1 VLAINLMMA
10 TMEKINVL
18 LVEDDEDIGEMLQM
32 SLQANDMSVVW
43 RTDVMAAQH
52 ALKEGTPDIIL
63 LDWMLPGV
71 SGPDWVKFLKNQ
83 EENKRIPIIM
93 LTARGTEED
102 KVTGLETGAD
112 DYVTKPFSV
121 KELVAR
127 MKAVLRRVQ
136 IEGDSMVVTVGPV
149 QIDTDSHRI
158 SINGIDVMMSP
169 TEYKLLYFFASNP
182 NKVYS
187 RNQLLDNVW
196 GDNVYVEDRTVDVH
210 IRRLR
215 KILDAQGCADLVQ
228 TVRGFGYKLVNN
240 KT

>member
-1 VLAINLMMA
+1 
-10 TMEKINVL
+10 MEKMNVL

-32 SLQANDMSVVW
+32 SLQANNINVVW
-43 RTDVMAAQH
+43 CVDVMKAQE
-52 ALKEGTPDIIL
+52 ALRNSVPDIIL
-63 LDWMLPGV
+63 LDWMLPGI

-93 LTARGTEED
+93 LTARSSEED
-102 KVTGLETGAD
+102 KISGLENGAD
-112 DYVTKPFSV
+112 DYVTKPFSIN
-121 KELVAR
+121 ELVAR
-127 MKAVLRRVQ
+127 MKAVLRRVK
-136 IEGDSMVVTVGPV
+136 IKKDSGVVIVGKLL
-149 QIDTDSHRI
+149 IDPESHRVA
-158 SINGIDVMMSP
+158 INDIDVMMTP
-169 TEYKLLYFFASNP
+169 TEYKLLHFFALNP

-228 TVRGFGYKLVNN
+228 TVRGFGYKLVSD

>member
-1 VLAINLMMA
+1 
-10 TMEKINVL
+10 MEKIKVL

-32 SLQANDMSVVW
+32 SLQVNDIDVTW
-43 RTDVMAAQH
+43 RTDVMEAQKV
-52 ALKEGTPDIIL
+52 LKEALPDIIL
-63 LDWMLPGV
+63 LDWMLPGI

-93 LTARGTEED
+93 LTARSTEED
-102 KVTGLETGAD
+102 KIKGLETGAD

-121 KELVAR
+121 KELIAR
-127 MKAVLRRVQ
+127 MNAVLRRAKIQKGNDV
-136 IEGDSMVVTVGPV
+136 ISVGSLSIDSE
-149 QIDTDSHRI
+149 SHRI
-158 SINGIDVMMSP
+158 TIDGVDVMMSP
-169 TEYKLLYFFASNP
+169 TEYKLIHFFASNP

-215 KILDAQGCADLVQ
+215 KILDAQGCVDLVQ
-228 TVRGFGYKLVNN
+228 TVRGFGYKLVSVNS
-240 KT
+240 